1 MGALTT
7 VAPTAPRNWTAEDV
21 RPRMSFSL
29 RCAYAHGTRAIRT
42 HLDSIPPQDDITW
55 PVFRELQA
63 DWADRIDLQAVCLI
77 GCDKWTDDDR
87 PFGIPPISWRKPRA
101 AFWAWSPTRWTTCA
115 TASTGSSRRP
125 PRAGS
130 TPISTWT
137 KRWTRQ
143 RQPCATSRS

>member
-7 VAPTAPRNWTAEDV
+7 VRADSAARWSAEDL

-77 GCDKWTDDDR
+77 GCDKWTDETG
-87 PFGIPPISWRKPRA
+87 PSAIPPTSWRKPRA
-101 AFWAWSPTRWTTCA
+101 VSWAW
-115 TASTGSSRRP
+115 
-125 PRAGS
+125 
-130 TPISTWT
+130 
-137 KRWTRQ
+137 
-143 RQPCATSRS
+143 